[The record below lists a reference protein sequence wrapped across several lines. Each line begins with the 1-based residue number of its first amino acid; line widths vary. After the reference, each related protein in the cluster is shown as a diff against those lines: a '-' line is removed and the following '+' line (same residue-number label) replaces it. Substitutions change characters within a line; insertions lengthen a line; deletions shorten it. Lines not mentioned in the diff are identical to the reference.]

1 MADTFGPGR
10 PIIRI
15 PAGISPVNG
24 AQLTNDTNS
33 TAPGDASLSNTAAS
47 YTTLGGKW
55 RFDNVAGAETDFAL
69 FGFTM
74 LTGWKLFITGVHAT
88 AVNEGAASATTGDVL
103 EWAVGLRS
111 TAVSLA
117 TASLRRIPIGTQG
130 LGTGAAIGA
139 QFPDLVRRFD
149 PPLVAFPGEFVHII
163 LRKPIGT
170 NTGSQFIRGTIEV
183 EGFWEPV

>member
-74 LTGWKLFITGVHAT
+74 LTGWKIFITGDH
-88 AVNEGAASATTGDVL
+88 
-103 EWAVGLRS
+103 
-111 TAVSLA
+111 
-117 TASLRRIPIGTQG
+117 
-130 LGTGAAIGA
+130 GTGV
-139 QFPDLVRRFD
+139 DVW
-149 PPLVAFPGEFVHII
+149 VAYVTNGEVC
-163 LRKPIGT
+163 
-170 NTGSQFIRGTIEV
+170 V
-183 EGFWEPV
+183 ECVVVG